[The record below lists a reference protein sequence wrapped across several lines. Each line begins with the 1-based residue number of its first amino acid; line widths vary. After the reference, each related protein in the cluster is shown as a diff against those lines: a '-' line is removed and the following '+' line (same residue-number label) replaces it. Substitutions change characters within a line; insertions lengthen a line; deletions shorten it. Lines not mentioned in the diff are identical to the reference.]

1 MPKIAAI
8 FEIVNTEIIAGS
20 FAWPFFFSD
29 AMIKKEDER
38 NKVNN
43 PAEKKKRKREKGN
56 NFDGGDA
63 IQISRGLKVFDIAN
77 CLPI

>member
-1 MPKIAAI
+1 
-8 FEIVNTEIIAGS
+8 
-20 FAWPFFFSD
+20 
-29 AMIKKEDER
+29 MIKKEDER